1 MGHAGKLSSD
11 PLNTPT
17 ELCNSAPSA
26 RRLGQSLVI
35 CWVQIN
41 KLRNRRFALQINVL
55 ARPTTRVAKTM
66 GVTMQKLRAKDAG
79 KGGTVSRKR
88 WIGAV
93 LVVATLAACGGNRNS
108 GRVGGSFLNPQ
119 EIPLE
124 TYSAEQIF
132 ERGEYE
138 LNRKQAG
145 EAAFYFSEI
154 ERLYPYSDW
163 ARRALIMQAFA
174 YHRDKDY
181 PNSRSAAQR
190 FIDFYPDDDDA
201 AYAQYLLA
209 LSYYDQIDEVGRD
222 QGLTFQALQS
232 LREVIEVYPDSEY
245 AKSAILKFDLAFD
258 HLAGK
263 EMEIGRY
270 YLRRDHYT
278 AAINRFRVVVEDFQT
293 TTHTAEA
300 LHRLVESYLS
310 LGLNHEAQTA
320 AAILGHNFQSTEWY
334 EDSYKLLTGKG
345 LEPAFFKDNWLAA
358 LYRQTIKGEWL

>member
-1 MGHAGKLSSD
+1 MGMIRSRH
-11 PLNTPT
+11 
-17 ELCNSAPSA
+17 
-26 RRLGQSLVI
+26 
-35 CWVQIN
+35 
-41 KLRNRRFALQINVL
+41 
-55 ARPTTRVAKTM
+55 
-66 GVTMQKLRAKDAG
+66 GV
-79 KGGTVSRKR
+79 
-88 WIGAV
+88 IGAL
-93 LVVATLAACGGNRNS
+93 LVGVALGGCAEDS
-108 GRVGGSFLNPQ
+108 GRTTGSFFNPQ

-132 ERGEYE
+132 ERGEFE
-138 LNRKQAG
+138 LSRSQPD

-174 YHRDKDY
+174 YHSDEDY

-232 LREVIEVYPDSEY
+232 LREVIERYPESDYSR
-245 AKSAILKFDLAFD
+245 SAILKFDLAFD
-258 HLAGK
+258 HLAAK

-270 YLRRDHYT
+270 YLRREHYS

-293 TTHTAEA
+293 TTQTPEA
-300 LHRLVESYLS
+300 LHRLVEAYLS
-310 LGLNHEAQTA
+310 LGLTDQARTA
-320 AAILGHNFQSTEWY
+320 GAILGYNYRSTSWY
-334 EDSYKLLTGKG
+334 EDSYALLTGQG
-345 LEPAFFKDNWLAA
+345 LTLEAAGDGWLRQV
-358 LYRQTIKGEWL
+358 YRQTIKGNWL